1 LENKANGSITTLFNT
16 GDFTIREHYPYA
28 HLKVLQQ
35 VKGSEKGC
43 AVICRTGIFQII
55 CRIGIKNTNSI
66 TRKIFKY
73 FDASALTV
81 ANPVDFPAIA
91 VVNFIVT

>member
-1 LENKANGSITTLFNT
+1 
-16 GDFTIREHYPYA
+16 
-28 HLKVLQQ
+28 VLQQ

-73 FDASALTV
+73 FDASALGRTWI
-81 ANPVDFPAIA
+81 N
-91 VVNFIVT
+91 